1 MAIKQVGI
9 KNSQGTYE
17 YTDIGANSTN
27 VSMTSGNDL
36 QTDFSALQTQV
47 GNKANAT
54 DLAALQ
60 TVVAGKQDIM
70 QYSTMPTAAA
80 SNVDKIVQYIGATS
94 SSYTNGYFYKCEE
107 DDSTTPSTYS
117 WEVVSGGGVETMH
130 EADYRQLKEDYPDP
144 SGGKGVYD
152 PGRYFFIDDISLDGW
167 IMTDKESCLAGDES
181 ATFQHDS
188 IHPYSMIKI
197 VAEADSTKSMPVTGN
212 NSVYPIYARVNYQN
226 EGEAQIVFD
235 ALTEGTDF
243 WLLIR
248 NEDDIQ
254 DNITPS
260 GSASGGSGNIL
271 NWDGA
276 GTHNSIY
283 RGKCLGSEYTAAQK
297 AEVAAGTFEDMY
309 IGDYWTVYDSVN
321 DRDINYRIAA
331 FDYWLETGDEWEGVP
346 LNPGGKRCTEH
357 HVVIVPDI
365 NLTNAKMNNTATTV
379 GGYIGSDLYTGNNS
393 NTGLS
398 DARDIINS
406 AFGSANIL
414 NHREMFVNAVDSNG
428 MASTA
433 SWYDSTIDLMNE
445 NMVYGSSIFKP
456 VPYNNIILDNRTL
469 DKTQLMLF
477 NFKPEFISS
486 NTWLRDTIS
495 TTHFARTNGYGA
507 ANHQSA
513 ADSNIGIRPCFAL
526 K

>member
-17 YTDIGANSTN
+17 YTDIGANSAN
-27 VSMTSGNDL
+27 ISMTSGNDL

-80 SNVDKIVQYIGATS
+80 SNVDKIVQYVGATS

-212 NSVYPIYARVNYQN
+212 NSVYPIYARVSYQN

-297 AEVAAGTFEDMY
+297 AEVTAGTFEDMY
-309 IGDYWTVYDSVN
+309 IGDYWTINGV
-321 DRDINYRIAA
+321 NYRIAD
-331 FDYWLETGDEWEGVP
+331 FDYWLKAGDTE
-346 LNPGGKRCTEH
+346 CTAH
-357 HVVIVPDI
+357 HVVIVPDS
-365 NLTNAKMNNTATTV
+365 NLATAKMNNTNITTGAYV
-379 GGYIGSDLYTGNNS
+379 GSDMYTGANS

-398 DARDIINS
+398 TAKTTINS
-406 AFGSANIL
+406 AFGSSNIL
-414 NHREMFVNAVDSNG
+414 NHRERLANAVANG
-428 MASTA
+428 KQSVSAYYNSE
-433 SWYDSTIDLMNE
+433 IELMTE
-445 NMVYGSSIFKP
+445 SMVYGA
-456 VPYNNIILDNRTL
+456 PYFAPACDGSTIPSNYTIGCKQLNLFRHRPDLISNR
-469 DKTQLMLF
+469 QAY
-477 NFKPEFISS
+477 
-486 NTWLRDTIS
+486 WLRDVVS
-495 TTHFARTNGYGA
+495 ATTFAA
-507 ANHQSA
+507 V
-513 ADSNIGIRPCFAL
+513 SNSGCCTYLNPLDASGVRPAFGLC
-526 K
+526 